1 MEKSLRTSEE
11 STSAMYDNIDL
22 EQFIQNQNVKLMLF
36 DKRYKI
42 YDESKLFAQKASDIR
57 TCNHDLIREF
67 NGIVNE
73 SMFLFENDL
82 VEYLK
87 KLRAQAA
94 EFMRLNNYHE
104 HKGDPQIVDQFSEI
118 EDWLIINVPEE
129 LDNIFAKYLD
139 LRTYG
144 IRE

>member
-1 MEKSLRTSEE
+1 
-11 STSAMYDNIDL
+11 
-22 EQFIQNQNVKLMLF
+22 
-36 DKRYKI
+36 
-42 YDESKLFAQKASDIR
+42 
-57 TCNHDLIREF
+57 
-67 NGIVNE
+67 
-73 SMFLFENDL
+73 
-82 VEYLK
+82 
-87 KLRAQAA
+87 
-94 EFMRLNNYHE
+94 MRLNNYHE